1 MRKAKMT
8 NKDWLK
14 TLSDEELADWLTDL
28 SNGKFYP
35 EDLCMDF
42 CPNARKNGT
51 CVKCDANGD
60 IDCELPVQDI
70 IVKWLNAERK

>member
-1 MRKAKMT
+1 MT
-8 NKDWLK
+8 NKEWLK
-14 TLSDEELADWLTDL
+14 TLSDEELSDWLTDL

-35 EDLCMDF
+35 ADFCMDF

-51 CVKCDANGD
+51 CTKCDANGD

-70 IVKWLNAERK
+70 IVQWLNAERK